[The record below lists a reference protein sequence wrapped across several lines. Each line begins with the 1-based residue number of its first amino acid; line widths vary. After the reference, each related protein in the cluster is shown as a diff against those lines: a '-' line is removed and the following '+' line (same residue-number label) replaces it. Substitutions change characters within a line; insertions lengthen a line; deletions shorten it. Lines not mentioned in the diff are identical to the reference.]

1 MDDIKRMQEIAEALG
16 EELLGRPV
24 RMMGVG
30 LPAKTSGSE
39 PEEAEAASAP
49 PTTD

>member
-1 MDDIKRMQEIAEALG
+1 MDDIALMQKIAEALG

-24 RMMGVG
+24 PPMGVG
-30 LPAKTSGSE
+30 LPEKMSGSE

-49 PTTD
+49 PTI